1 MSNGE
6 LLSSGSY
13 GPPVLRRRKLI
24 VRTHR
29 CPLAFTLQVHLS
41 PEQANAN
48 NSVGRPGVELQ
59 GFFWQAAGDP
69 FRIGPSSGLLGTGT
83 FRNGRFPFPGSQ
95 SFPVACGG
103 VPSRLLH
110 GCRRR
115 RGWIKEVM
123 GNHRFGVRGLE
134 KVRGE

>member
-59 GFFWQAAGDP
+59 GFFGRQRGI
-69 FRIGPSSGLLGTGT
+69 RSGLDRHPAFWGPERSATAD
-83 FRNGRFPFPGSQ
+83 FPFP
-95 SFPVACGG
+95 VAS
-103 VPSRLLH
+103 PSRWPAEGFLH